1 MGKKDRAREKAK
13 TSRDGKKAA
22 PRDMK
27 PQTAPPE
34 HTPGGKIATV
44 EAVSI
49 NAHYVLFFLMIIV
62 FLGCFAVI
70 RPYLHPILLAVIL
83 GFVMSPVHQKIE
95 RLVGGRKN
103 TAAGLSCILLT
114 LVVVLPLFFI
124 MFAMI
129 RQAVTSFNAISEF
142 IASGRAA
149 ALLDHPLAVKAGGM
163 VSHVLPDI
171 RKFVPDL
178 ASVKLDKLAMETTAT
193 LGRNL
198 LNQSGHLVGNIG
210 ALIANFGLMLFTFF
224 FVVRDEEALQD
235 RLLHLIPLTSTQER
249 QIVDKVKDVAK
260 SALLGTFVTAMA
272 QGFAGG
278 LAFFICGLPGL
289 FWGMVMAFA
298 SLIPMVGTAL
308 IWGPACIYLLISGS
322 PWLALF
328 LLIWS
333 AVVVGGIDNFV
344 RPLFMQGGS
353 DMHTLVIFFSILGGI
368 NIFGLMGLLYGP
380 LLFGLALVLIY
391 IYNMEFKE
399 FLSGQDRR

>member
-1 MGKKDRAREKAK
+1 M
-13 TSRDGKKAA
+13 
-22 PRDMK
+22 
-27 PQTAPPE
+27 
-34 HTPGGKIATV
+34 
-44 EAVSI
+44 I
-49 NAHYVLFFLMIIV
+49 NAHYALFFLMICV
-62 FLGCFAVI
+62 FAGCFAVI

-83 GFVMSPVHQKIE
+83 AFVMNPVHQKIE

-103 TAAGLSCILLT
+103 TAAALSCVLLT

-124 MFAMI
+124 MFAMF

-142 IASGRAA
+142 IASGKAA
-149 ALLDHPLAVKAGGM
+149 ALMDHPLAVK
-163 VSHVLPDI
+163 VSGVISHIIPDI
-171 RKFVPDL
+171 RKLVPDL
-178 ASVKLDKLAMETTAT
+178 PIVKLDKLAMETTTT

-198 LNQSGHLVGNIG
+198 LNQSGRLAGNIG
-210 ALIANFGLMLFTFF
+210 SLIVDFGLMLFTFF
-224 FVVRDEEALQD
+224 FVVRDEELLQD
-235 RLLHLIPLTSTQER
+235 RLLHLVPLTSTQER
-249 QIVDKVKDVAK
+249 RIVDKIKEVAK
-260 SALLGTFVTAMA
+260 SALLGTFVTALA

-308 IWGPACIYLLISGS
+308 IWGPACVYLLISGS
-322 PWLALF
+322 HWLALF

-333 AVVVGGIDNFV
+333 VVVVGGIDNFV

-353 DMHTLVIFFSILGGI
+353 DMNTLVIFFSIIGGI

-391 IYNMEFKE
+391 IYNLEFKE

>member
-13 TSRDGKKAA
+13 ATRDGKTAA
-22 PRDMK
+22 PRDVK
-27 PQTAPPE
+27 PQASSPE
-34 HTPGGKIATV
+34 HTPDGKVAGA

-95 RLVGGRKN
+95 RFVGGRKN
-103 TAAGLSCILLT
+103 TAAGLSCVLLT

-163 VSHVLPDI
+163 VSHILPDI

-178 ASVKLDKLAMETTAT
+178 ASVKLDKLAMETTTT

-224 FVVRDEEALQD
+224 FVVRDEEIIQD

-249 QIVDKVKDVAK
+249 QIVDKIKEVAK